1 MKKSRERKR
10 VGDDDTID
18 DEDALP
24 HDLADFDDED
34 LANDDDDDVVVTVVE
49 AMVPKNPTGEV
60 RKPADSI
67 PAGKPGTSGYR
78 RLQINEACRRSVLSG
93 TIEAH
98 SCLSGDCQG
107 VPDAL
112 PFLAQDRGR
121 AKGGTQ
127 FDLTPYMQSDLWP
140 KIKKGIEQHLAK
152 IYIDNKSVLKAEHWV
167 PNLDDETYNVEG
179 VRSRRPANISQ
190 ADWDVH
196 LAFLLDPKNAAW
208 CAQNAQNRAKSTME
222 SSKTREYPSLIQTY
236 YDIHTV
242 DGVFLRDEERL
253 LYEEMRRLQGLGPNT
268 PTGVPY
274 SDGPLF
280 VGGSSEGT
288 FPVLVGLMCRC
299 IGCGASDFH
308 QRSSSNKAAETCGR
322 IDRIDIHARTH
333 PHSSR
338 S

>member
-1 MKKSRERKR
+1 MTNAIPAPPTDTPYKLDESRVWEIRESHVSLPWDRFEFKR
-10 VGDDDTID
+10 HDTID
-18 DEDALP
+18 DETPFP

-34 LANDDDDDVVVTVVE
+34 LANDDDDDVAVATVAK

-60 RKPADSI
+60 GKPADSI

-78 RLQINEACRRSVLSG
+78 RLRINEACRRSVLSG

-98 SCLSGDCQG
+98 SCLSGDRQG

-121 AKGGTQ
+121 AEGGVLGKISTQ
-127 FDLTPYMQSDLWP
+127 RAL
-140 KIKKGIEQHLAK
+140 G
-152 IYIDNKSVLKAEHWV
+152 

-208 CAQNAQNRAKSTME
+208 CAQNAQNRAKSKAFCRQGSRSLTVLRDMHME

-236 YDIHTV
+236 FDTHTV

-280 VGGSSEGT
+280 VLHLYLADLPKDNT
-288 FPVLVGLMCRC
+288 LMGRVP
-299 IGCGASDFH
+299 GQDVAS
-308 QRSSSNKAAETCGR
+308 RAIAAYLE
-322 IDRIDIHARTH
+322 AAY
-333 PHSSR
+333 HS
-338 S
+338 